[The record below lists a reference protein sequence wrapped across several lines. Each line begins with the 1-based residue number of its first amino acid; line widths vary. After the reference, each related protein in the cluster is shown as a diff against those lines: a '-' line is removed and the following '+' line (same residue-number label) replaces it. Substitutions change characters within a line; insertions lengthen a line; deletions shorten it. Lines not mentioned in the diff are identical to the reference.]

1 MVLAGRLF
9 AAALQAVTIYLLA
22 RWSAVVAFGAC
33 MALLGL
39 LTALQTLGDLGAS
52 TFVSKEVARKNRTTR
67 IVKARRMSALA
78 TSLISAVGLAST
90 IVWSLM
96 QSRPEL
102 LYLAPLWIWLTVER
116 ANEID
121 VAIFIGEKRTAAA
134 MASLVFRRSGTLVMT
149 SALVGLNMD
158 PILAFGASSLAAGV
172 ITMVGFRRGSTQ
184 SDPCRDPATF
194 REIFSESKHYWIHSF
209 SLQARNVD
217 STVVALL
224 AGSTQAAF
232 YSLGARLLT
241 PLRMVPT
248 AMAAVVLPHASREG
262 IAHEKPLR
270 LVVMTGVLGLPYV
283 ALAAIWPI
291 AIPMLFDG
299 KFDEAI
305 AAVQILTLSIAFT
318 STTSI
323 FSALLQG
330 SGHGA
335 MVSRISAATSAVTI
349 LGIAGCS
356 AAWGAWGAA
365 AAYAIASVLHSALII
380 SQYLSNAKKEA
391 R

>member
-22 RWSAVVAFGAC
+22 RWSAVAAFGAC

-52 TFVSKEVARKNRTTR
+52 TFVSKEVARKNRTTW

-90 IVWSLM
+90 ILWSLM

>member
-1 MVLAGRLF
+1 
-9 AAALQAVTIYLLA
+9 
-22 RWSAVVAFGAC
+22 
-33 MALLGL
+33 
-39 LTALQTLGDLGAS
+39 
-52 TFVSKEVARKNRTTR
+52 
-67 IVKARRMSALA
+67 MSALA

-90 IVWSLM
+90 ILWSLM

>member
-1 MVLAGRLF
+1 MVLVGRLF
-9 AAALQAVTIYLLA
+9 AAALQAITIYLLA
-22 RWSAVVAFGAC
+22 RWSAVAAFGAC

-52 TFVSKEVARKNRTTR
+52 TFVSKEVAGTNRTAR
-67 IVKARRMSALA
+67 IVKARKMSALT
-78 TSLISAVGLAST
+78 TSLISAVGLTST
-90 IVWSLM
+90 ILWSLV
-96 QSRPEL
+96 QCRPEL

-116 ANEID
+116 SNEID
-121 VAIFIGEKRTAAA
+121 VAIFIGEKRTATA
-134 MASLVFRRSGTLVMT
+134 MTSLLFRRSGTLVMT
-149 SALVGLNMD
+149 IALAGFYMD
-158 PILAFGASSLAAGV
+158 PILAFGISSLVAGV
-172 ITMVGFRRGSTQ
+172 ITMVGFRRGPTQ
-184 SDPCRDPATF
+184 SAPCRDPATF
-194 REIFSESKHYWIHSF
+194 REVFSESKHYWIHSF

-224 AGSTQAAF
+224 AGPAQAAF

-262 IAHEKPLR
+262 IAHEKPLL
-270 LVVMTGVLGLPYV
+270 LVIMTGVLGLPYV

-291 AIPMLFDG
+291 AIPVIFDG

-305 AAVQILTLSIAFT
+305 GAVQLLTLSIAFT

-330 SGHGA
+330 SGRGA
-335 MVSRISAATSAVTI
+335 IVSRISAATSVVTI
-349 LGIAGCS
+349 VGIAGCS

-365 AAYAIASVLHSALII
+365 AAYSIASALHSALII
-380 SQYLSNAKKEA
+380 GQYLSNAKKEA

>member
-1 MVLAGRLF
+1 VVLAGRLF

-22 RWSAVVAFGAC
+22 RWSAVAAFGAC

-52 TFVSKEVARKNRTTR
+52 TFVSKEVARKNRTTW

-90 IVWSLM
+90 ILWSLM